1 MISATTLGVPA
12 WELALLGLAIIAG
25 GAIAGLLAG
34 LFGVGGGG
42 VMVPVLYE
50 VFGILG
56 VSDDVRMQLCVG
68 TSLAIIL
75 PTSLRA
81 LMAHRKR
88 LALPMYI
95 LRIWA
100 LPIVAGVAL
109 GGVIAAV
116 APAWVFKL
124 TFVIVAGLLALKLFL
139 GGERWRLGDRLPGR
153 GLMAVYG
160 AFIGLYSSLMGV
172 GGGSVATLVLMLY
185 GEAIH
190 VAVAL
195 AAGVGVIIAIAG
207 SIGYMLAG
215 LPQQALMPPLSIG
228 YVSLIGVALMAP
240 VASFAS
246 PYGARLAHA
255 MPKRRLEIAFGC
267 FLMAIAVRF
276 VFTLLP

>member
-1 MISATTLGVPA
+1 MLSATFLGLPA
-12 WELALLGLAIIAG
+12 WEVALLGVAIIAG
-25 GAIAGLLAG
+25 GALAGLLSG

-50 VFGILG
+50 VFRALG

-88 LALPMYI
+88 MALPTHI

-100 LPIVAGVAL
+100 PAMVAGVAI
-109 GGVIAAV
+109 GGLIAAV

-124 TFVIVAGLLALKLFL
+124 TFVIVAGLLALKLFV
-139 GGERWRLGDRLPGR
+139 GGERWRLGDTLPGR
-153 GLMAVYG
+153 GLMSVYG
-160 AFIGLYSSLMGV
+160 VFIGLYASLMGV

-195 AAGVGVIIAIAG
+195 SAGVGVIIAVAG
-207 SIGYMLAG
+207 SLGYMLAG
-215 LPQQALMPPLSIG
+215 MPQQALMPPLSIG

-240 VASFAS
+240 VASFVS

-255 MPKRRLEIAFGC
+255 TPKRRLEIAFGC
-267 FLMAIAVRF
+267 FLTAVALRF
-276 VFTLLP
+276 VFSLLP